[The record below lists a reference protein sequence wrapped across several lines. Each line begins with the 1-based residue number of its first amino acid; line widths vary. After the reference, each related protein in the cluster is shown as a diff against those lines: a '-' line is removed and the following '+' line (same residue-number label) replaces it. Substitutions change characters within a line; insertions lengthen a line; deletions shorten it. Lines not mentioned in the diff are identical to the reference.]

1 MRKISIFIAVI
12 FFTSLLFSCNRKSA
26 LSLSEGRGKNS
37 YDVATFDFLYTE
49 GIKQKLMGNAG
60 DALKYLEKCVEMNP
74 RSDASYHQMAQIS
87 LQLGN
92 TAQAK
97 KYAVK
102 AAELDEQNLWYMTF
116 LGGIYY
122 QERNLDSAL
131 IYFEKTVRIQP
142 DNNDVKVTLAGIY
155 TELGDYKKANEIYS
169 YFIEKYGANENISLM
184 IVKNMMNSGD
194 LDGAELIIKELL
206 KENPAEILYNGIL
219 AEIYRKKGL
228 NDKAEEVYK
237 KLLDL
242 DSTNPQTLLSLSD
255 FMIAEKKYD
264 DLFVLLNIIAVNE
277 KVTME
282 NKIALLSKLIDT
294 EDIVKNKGK
303 ELEVALRIFEEG
315 EKNKDFI
322 NLIRP
327 ELYQKMG
334 RKEDAITRLEEIIIM
349 NPNIYFA
356 WEKLLI
362 LYSDTRNFDKL
373 YIRGKECATRFNMSY
388 PAKILYASGAM
399 EKKLYEEAL
408 EELRKAKIL
417 AGNQNEM
424 LIQVVSMEA
433 DIYYRKGEYDKSFVL
448 FKEALEYNPDDVII
462 LNNYAYYLAEQNKD
476 IKEAEKMIKR
486 VIEKEK
492 DNNTFLDT
500 YAWVLYKSG
509 KTRDAIKVM
518 EDIMARDNK
527 PDPDWFEHYGYMM
540 KSLRKCE
547 VAINYW
553 KRALELEP
561 ERIELINAIESC
573 KR

>member
-1 MRKISIFIAVI
+1 MRKILIFIAVI
-12 FFTSLLFSCNRKSA
+12 FFTYLLFSCNRKSA

-74 RSDASYHQMAQIS
+74 LSDASYHQMAQIS

-242 DSTNPQTLLSLSD
+242 DSTNPQTLLSLAD

-388 PAKILYASGAM
+388 PAKILYASAAM

-424 LIQVVSMEA
+424 LMQVVSMEA

>member
-194 LDGAELIIKELL
+194 LDGAELVIEELL

-388 PAKILYASGAM
+388 PAKILYASAAM

-424 LIQVVSMEA
+424 LMQVVSMEA

>member
-1 MRKISIFIAVI
+1 
-12 FFTSLLFSCNRKSA
+12 
-26 LSLSEGRGKNS
+26 
-37 YDVATFDFLYTE
+37 
-49 GIKQKLMGNAG
+49 
-60 DALKYLEKCVEMNP
+60 
-74 RSDASYHQMAQIS
+74 
-87 LQLGN
+87 
-92 TAQAK
+92 
-97 KYAVK
+97 
-102 AAELDEQNLWYMTF
+102 
-116 LGGIYY
+116 
-122 QERNLDSAL
+122 
-131 IYFEKTVRIQP
+131 
-142 DNNDVKVTLAGIY
+142 
-155 TELGDYKKANEIYS
+155 
-169 YFIEKYGANENISLM
+169 
-184 IVKNMMNSGD
+184 
-194 LDGAELIIKELL
+194 
-206 KENPAEILYNGIL
+206 
-219 AEIYRKKGL
+219 
-228 NDKAEEVYK
+228 
-237 KLLDL
+237 
-242 DSTNPQTLLSLSD
+242 
-255 FMIAEKKYD
+255 
-264 DLFVLLNIIAVNE
+264 
-277 KVTME
+277 
-282 NKIALLSKLIDT
+282 
-294 EDIVKNKGK
+294 
-303 ELEVALRIFEEG
+303 
-315 EKNKDFI
+315 
-322 NLIRP
+322 
-327 ELYQKMG
+327 
-334 RKEDAITRLEEIIIM
+334 
-349 NPNIYFA
+349 
-356 WEKLLI
+356 
-362 LYSDTRNFDKL
+362 
-373 YIRGKECATRFNMSY
+373 
-388 PAKILYASGAM
+388 M

-424 LIQVVSMEA
+424 LMQVVSMEA

>member
-12 FFTSLLFSCNRKSA
+12 FFTSLLFSCNRKTA

-74 RSDASYHQMAQIS
+74 LSDASYHQMAQIS

-388 PAKILYASGAM
+388 PAKILYASAAM

-424 LIQVVSMEA
+424 LMQVVSMEA

>member
-74 RSDASYHQMAQIS
+74 LSDASYHQMAQIS

-373 YIRGKECATRFNMSY
+373 YIKGKECATRFNMSY
-388 PAKILYASGAM
+388 PAKILYASAAM

-424 LIQVVSMEA
+424 LMQVVSMEA

-476 IKEAEKMIKR
+476 IKEAEKMIKK

>member
-356 WEKLLI
+356 WERLLI

-388 PAKILYASGAM
+388 PAKILYASAAM

-424 LIQVVSMEA
+424 LMQVVSMEA

>member
-242 DSTNPQTLLSLSD
+242 DSTNPQTLLSLAD

-373 YIRGKECATRFNMSY
+373 YIKGKECATRFNMSY
-388 PAKILYASGAM
+388 PAKILYASAAM

-424 LIQVVSMEA
+424 LMQVVSMEA

-476 IKEAEKMIKR
+476 IKEAEKMIKK